1 MRLFIGLDVPYEMS
15 RNLELLLQLLK
26 PAAHIQWSPMT
37 NLHITT
43 KFIGEWPEDQLPQL
57 KSALQQIP
65 RPGALDIAIRGIG
78 WFPNP
83 HQPRIL
89 YAGIQAP
96 PALAQLAAASD
107 AACQTLG
114 IEAEHKADHK
124 PFTPHLTLARIK
136 SPEDLFPLKKAIAGL
151 PNADFGAFT
160 AHQFHL
166 YQSRPTPSGS
176 LYTKLATYPLEAS

>member
-1 MRLFIGLDVPYEMS
+1 MRLFIGLDIPYEMR

-26 PAAHIQWSPMT
+26 PTADIHWSPMT

-43 KFIGEWPEDQLPQL
+43 KFIGEWPEDRLPEL
-57 KSALQQIP
+57 KAALQSVP
-65 RPGALDIAIRGIG
+65 RPGDQTIAIRGLG

-83 HQPRIL
+83 HQPRIF

-96 PALAQLAAASD
+96 PALAQLAAATD
-107 AACQTLG
+107 ATCQALG
-114 IEAEHKADHK
+114 IEAEHK

-136 SPEDLFPLKKAIAGL
+136 QPGDLFPLKKAIADL

-160 AHQFHL
+160 STDFHL
-166 YQSRPTPSGS
+166 YLSRLTPSGS
-176 LYTKLATYPLEAS
+176 LYTKLASYPLQAS

>member
-15 RNLELLLQLLK
+15 RNLDLLLQLLK
-26 PAAHIQWSPMT
+26 PTADIHWSPMS
-37 NLHITT
+37 NLHVTT
-43 KFIGEWPEDQLPQL
+43 KFIGEWPEDRLPDL
-57 KSALQQIP
+57 KSALQTIP
-65 RPGALDIAIRGIG
+65 RPGHLNIAIRGIG

-89 YAGIQAP
+89 YAGIQAAP
-96 PALAQLAAASD
+96 VLDQLAANTN

-114 IEAEHKADHK
+114 IAAEHK

-136 SPEDLFPLKKAIAGL
+136 QSGDLFPLKKAIVGI
-151 PNADFGAFT
+151 PSADFGAFT
-160 AHQFHL
+160 AKNFHL
-166 YQSRPTPSGS
+166 YLSRPTPAGS

>member
-1 MRLFIGLDVPYEMS
+1 MRLFIGLDVPYEMR

-26 PAAHIQWSPMT
+26 PTADINWSPMT

-43 KFIGEWPEDQLPQL
+43 KFIGEWPEERLPEL
-57 KSALQQIP
+57 KTTLQEIP
-65 RPGALDIAIRGIG
+65 HPGDLNIAIRGLG

-89 YAGIQAP
+89 FTGVQAVP
-96 PALAQLAAASD
+96 VLEQLAHNTN

-114 IEAEHKADHK
+114 IETERK

-136 SPEDLFPLKKAIAGL
+136 SAGDLFPLKKAIADL

-160 AHQFHL
+160 AKHFHL
-166 YQSRPTPSGS
+166 YLSRPSPTGS
-176 LYTKLATYPLEAS
+176 LYTKLASYPLQAS

>member
-1 MRLFIGLDVPYEMS
+1 MRLFIGLDVPYEMR

-26 PAAHIQWSPMT
+26 PTAHIQWSPMT

-43 KFIGEWPEDQLPQL
+43 KFIGELPEDQLPQL
-57 KSALQQIP
+57 KAALQLIP
-65 RPGALDIAIRGIG
+65 RPGDLNIAIRGIG

-96 PALAQLAAASD
+96 PELAQLSSDTD

-114 IEAEHKADHK
+114 IEAEHK
-124 PFTPHLTLARIK
+124 PFMPHLTLARIK
-136 SPEDLFPLKKAIAGL
+136 TQEDLFPLKKAIAGL

-160 AHQFHL
+160 AQQFHL